1 MTILQ
6 KLASGLV
13 VSCQP
18 VDDGPMDRPDI
29 TAAMALS
36 AEVGGADGLRIEGI
50 ENLKAVRPVTQLP
63 IIGIVKR
70 DLDDSDVRITAYLQ
84 DVAGLAEF
92 GADVIAYDATT
103 RPRPVATRD
112 LVEAIKDAGCL
123 AMADCASLEDGKKAL
138 NEGADILGTTLSGY
152 AYEIAVSNAGPDIE
166 LIKQFK
172 NLGGFVMAEGRLV
185 SPQLAGDAIAAG
197 ADCVTVGSAV
207 TRVEHITQ
215 WFAKS
220 VADNKDG

>member
-18 VDDGPMDRPDI
+18 VDDGPMDRPEI

-36 AEVGGADGLRIEGI
+36 AQAGGANGLRIEGV
-50 ENLKAVRPVTQLP
+50 ENLRAVRPLTELP

-70 DLDDSDVRITAYLQ
+70 DLTDSEVRITAYLQ
-84 DVAGLAEF
+84 DVADLAEL

-103 RPRPVATRD
+103 RPRPVATQD
-112 LVEAIKDAGCL
+112 IVEAIKKAGCL
-123 AMADCASLEDGKKAL
+123 AMADCANLEDGMKAL
-138 NEGADILGTTLSGY
+138 REGADILGTTLSGY
-152 AYEIAVSNAGPDIE
+152 AYQIADSNAEPDIE

-172 NLGGFVMAEGRLV
+172 ALGGFVMAEGRLV
-185 SPQLAGDAIAAG
+185 SPQLAGEAIAAG

-215 WFAKS
+215 WFATS
-220 VADNKDG
+220 VAENKNG

>member
-36 AEVGGADGLRIEGI
+36 AEVGGADGLRIEGM

-84 DVAGLAEF
+84 DVADLAEF
-92 GADVIAYDATT
+92 GADVIAYDATI

-112 LVEAIKDAGCL
+112 LVKAIKDAGCL
-123 AMADCASLEDGKKAL
+123 AMADCASLEDGQKAL
-138 NEGADILGTTLSGY
+138 SEGAAIIGTTLSGY
-152 AYEIAVSNAGPDIE
+152 AYEIADSTAGPDYE

-172 NLGGFVMAEGRLV
+172 KLGGFVMAEGRLI
-185 SPQLAGDAIAAG
+185 SPQLAGEAIAAG

-215 WFAKS
+215 WFSKA
-220 VADNKDG
+220 VTDNKHE

>member
-18 VDDGPMDRPDI
+18 VDDGPMDRPEI

-36 AEVGGADGLRIEGI
+36 AQAGGANGLRIEGV
-50 ENLKAVRPVTQLP
+50 ENLRAVRPLTELP

-70 DLDDSDVRITAYLQ
+70 DLKDSEVRITAYLQ
-84 DVAGLAEF
+84 DVADLAEF

-103 RPRPVATRD
+103 RPRPVATQD
-112 LVEAIKDAGCL
+112 IVEAIKKAGCL
-123 AMADCASLEDGKKAL
+123 AMADCASLDDGKKAL
-138 NEGADILGTTLSGY
+138 REGADILGTTLSGY
-152 AYEIAVSNAGPDIE
+152 AYQLADSNAGPDIE
-166 LIKQFK
+166 LIGQFK
-172 NLGGFVMAEGRLV
+172 ALGGFVMAEGRLV
-185 SPQLAGDAIAAG
+185 SPQLAGEAIAAG

-215 WFAKS
+215 WFATS
-220 VADNKDG
+220 VAENKNG

>member
-1 MTILQ
+1 M
-6 KLASGLV
+6 

-50 ENLKAVRPVTQLP
+50 DNLKAIRPVTQLP

-70 DLDDSDVRITAYLQ
+70 DLKESDVRITAYLQ
-84 DVAGLAEF
+84 DVADLAEF

-103 RPRPVATRD
+103 RPRPVATCD
-112 LVEAIKDAGCL
+112 LAKAIKGAGCL
-123 AMADCASLEDGKKAL
+123 AMADCASLDDGKKAL
-138 NEGADILGTTLSGY
+138 NEGADIIGTTLSGY
-152 AYEIAVSNAGPDIE
+152 AYEIAESTAGPDIE

-172 NLGGFVMAEGRLV
+172 KLGGFVMAEGRLV

-220 VADNKDG
+220 VADNKHG